1 MRYRTA
7 RAVVCPDKF
16 RGTLTA
22 GEAAA
27 AMAQGLMRAG
37 FTEVVQA
44 PLADGGEGSLETIH
58 DSLGGSIRSTRVT
71 GPLGAEVLAEWLV
84 VPDGTAV
91 IEMARASGRALVEG
105 RPDPLGASTRGTG
118 ELIAAA
124 RAAGIKK
131 VIVCVGGSSSTD
143 GGLGA
148 LEALGWSLRGIDVTV
163 ACDVTTTFVA
173 AAREFAPQKGA
184 TPAQVQLLVGRL
196 ERLSADFVQRTGVDV
211 SEVEGSGAAGGLAGG
226 LCAIGARL
234 EPGFDVIAR
243 IVGLD
248 DALVGADLV
257 MTGEGR
263 VDASSFAGKVVG
275 GVIDAA
281 FDEGIPSCCVIAGQI
296 TEDARN
302 HLATLPNVLGLAL
315 TDRVWTPSEAFVR
328 VALLVEEAALEGGRN
343 ALGSKNS

>member
-1 MRYRTA
+1 M
-7 RAVVCPDKF
+7 VCPDKF
-16 RGTLTA
+16 SGTLTA
-22 GEAAA
+22 GEAAE
-27 AMAQGLMRAG
+27 AMAAGLMRAG
-37 FTEVVQA
+37 FSEVLQT
-44 PLADGGEGSLETIH
+44 PIADGGEGSLETIH
-58 DSLGGSIRSTRVT
+58 ESLGGSIRSTRVT

-84 VPDGTAV
+84 IPNGTAV

-105 RPDPLGASTRGTG
+105 RSDPLGATTRGTG

-124 RAAGIKK
+124 RASGVRR
-131 VIVCVGGSSSTD
+131 VIVCVGGSASTD

-148 LEALGWSLRGIDVTV
+148 LEALGWSLRGLDVTV

-173 AAREFAPQKGA
+173 AARDFGPQKGA
-184 TPAQVQLLVGRL
+184 KPAQVQLLTGRL
-196 ERLSADFVQRTGVDV
+196 ERLAADFLQRTGVDIC
-211 SEVEGSGAAGGLAGG
+211 EVEGSGAAGGLAGG

-248 DALVGADLV
+248 SALVGADLV

-281 FDEGIPSCCVIAGQI
+281 SDEGVPKCCVIAGQI

-328 VALLVEEAALEGGRN
+328 VGLLVEEAALEGGRS
-343 ALGSKNS
+343 ALDPKKP